1 MSERIKWLGYQRL
14 FTNRYFWRTTVQ
26 QEIDYVEER
35 DGVMQAYEFIWNPKA
50 KTKIPTTFTKAY
62 PHATTHII
70 TPENMDDFLG
80 F

>member
-14 FTNRYFWRTTVQ
+14 FANRYFWRTTAL

-35 DGVMQAYEFIWNPKA
+35 DGVMQAYEFKWNPKA

-62 PHATTHII
+62 PDAITHII
-70 TPENMDDFLG
+70 TPENVDEFLG
-80 F
+80 